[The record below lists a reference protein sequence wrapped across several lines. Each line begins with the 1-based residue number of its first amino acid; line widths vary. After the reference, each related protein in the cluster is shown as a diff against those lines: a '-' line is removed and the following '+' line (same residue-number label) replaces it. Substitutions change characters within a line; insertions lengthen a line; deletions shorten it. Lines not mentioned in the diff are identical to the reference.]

1 MKTHTNCI
9 YPHDTNIQNFKHT
22 RKYHPHP
29 YHTMIPTPNRR
40 ILTFTAVHP
49 CESVSITTLIDSL
62 IKITGEILSFK
73 SKHFSTNKRSVKE
86 TLRHVLSLS
95 IIFQEIRVGSIPSGR
110 TFPSSAILSLSEL
123 HVVFQK
129 LKFLLQ
135 DCTREGGK
143 LYTLINSDQISAH
156 FRVLTRSISTC
167 LDTFPVGSIDLP
179 EEVNEI
185 IYLLLRQTRKYEARP
200 DRDDKRALDSVYWFF
215 NLFENRINPNRDEV
229 VRVLDHIG
237 VRKWSDCVKE
247 IAFIQEEITTEKNE
261 IELLSSLVGFICYC
275 RCVVLQGIDEE
286 DDDKNEEENDDD
298 LIIRGL
304 NVDDLRCPISLE
316 IMNDP
321 VVLETGHTYDRS
333 SIAKWFS
340 AGNITCPKTGKNLS
354 STVLVSNVSVKQ
366 LIQSYFKKET
376 GHKSKKKTSVPE
388 SLAAEEAGKLVA
400 DFLAGELI
408 HGGAREMVKALVEIR
423 ILTKTSGFNRSR
435 LVEAGVAESLMK
447 LLRSG
452 DPTIQENA
460 MAAVLNLSKD
470 ISGKVRIGGI
480 GGGLETIVEVL
491 NEGARRESRQHAA
504 AAIFYLSSLGGDYSR
519 SIGEIPGSIPG
530 LLTIVKGCDDYGD
543 SAKRNALIA
552 IRSLLVQHSDNH
564 WRVLASGA
572 VSVLLDLVRSGEI
585 GDGVKADSI
594 AVLAKIAVYPDGM
607 ISVLRRGGLKLAVK
621 VLGSSEA
628 SQTTKQHCVVLLLNL
643 CVNGGSDVV
652 GALAKDPSVMGS
664 LYTALSNGECGG
676 GRKTSALIKMIH
688 EFQER
693 KTGPG
698 LERERVRT
706 RLVI

>member
-1 MKTHTNCI
+1 
-9 YPHDTNIQNFKHT
+9 
-22 RKYHPHP
+22 
-29 YHTMIPTPNRR
+29 MIPTQSGSDRQ

-49 CESVSITTLIDSL
+49 CESISITTLIDSL
-62 IKITGEILSFK
+62 IKLAGEILSFK
-73 SKHFSTNKRSVKE
+73 SKHFSTNKGSVKK
-86 TLRHVLSLS
+86 TLRHVHSLL
-95 IIFQEIRVGSIPSGR
+95 IIFQEIRAGAGSISAGR
-110 TFPSSAILSLSEL
+110 SFLRSAILSLSEL

-143 LYTLINSDQISAH
+143 LYMLINSDQISAH

-167 LDTFPVGSIDLP
+167 LDTLPVGSIDLP
-179 EEVNEI
+179 EEVNEL
-185 IYLLLRQTRKYEARP
+185 IYLVLRQTRKYEARP

-229 VRVLDHIG
+229 TRVLDHIG

-247 IAFIQEEITTEKNE
+247 SAFIQEEFTIEKNE
-261 IELLSSLVGFICYC
+261 IELLSSLAGFICYC
-275 RCVVLQGIDEE
+275 RCVVLQGVDEDDEE
-286 DDDKNEEENDDD
+286 DKKEEDNED
-298 LIIRGL
+298 LIISGL

-321 VVLETGHTYDRS
+321 VVLETGHTYDRR

-340 AGNITCPKTGKNLS
+340 A
-354 STVLVSNVSVKQ
+354 V
-366 LIQSYFKKET
+366 IQSYFKQEIDN
-376 GHKSKKKTSVPE
+376 KSKNKKKKQTSVPE
-388 SLAAEEAGKLVA
+388 SLAAEEAGKLITN
-400 DFLAGELI
+400 FLAGELI
-408 HGGAREMVKALVEIR
+408 HGGAGEMVKALVEIR
-423 ILTKTSGFNRSR
+423 ILTKTSGFNRYR
-435 LVEAGVAESLMK
+435 
-447 LLRSG
+447 R
-452 DPTIQENA
+452 
-460 MAAVLNLSKD
+460 
-470 ISGKVRIGGI
+470 KVRIGGY
-480 GGGLETIVEVL
+480 GGGLELIVEVL

-504 AAIFYLSSLGGDYSR
+504 ASIFYLSSLGDYSR
-519 SIGEIPGSIPG
+519 LIGEVTGSIPG
-530 LLTIVKGCDDYGD
+530 LLRIVEGCDYGD

-552 IRSLLVQHSDNH
+552 IRSLLNQHPDNH
-564 WRVLASGA
+564 WRVLAAGS

-594 AVLAKIAVYPDGM
+594 AVLAKIAEYPDGM

-628 SQTTKQHCVVLLLNL
+628 SSVTKQNCVVLLLNL
-643 CVNGGSDVV
+643 CVNGGIDVV

-676 GRKTSALIKMIH
+676 GRKASALIKMIH

-693 KTGPG
+693 RTEPG
-698 LERERVRT
+698 LERERFT

>member
-1 MKTHTNCI
+1 
-9 YPHDTNIQNFKHT
+9 
-22 RKYHPHP
+22 
-29 YHTMIPTPNRR
+29 MIPTQSGSDRQ

-49 CESVSITTLIDSL
+49 CESISITTLIDSL
-62 IKITGEILSFK
+62 IKLAGEILSFK
-73 SKHFSTNKRSVKE
+73 SKHFSTNKGSVKK
-86 TLRHVLSLS
+86 TLRHVHSLL
-95 IIFQEIRVGSIPSGR
+95 IIFQEIRAGAGSISAGR
-110 TFPSSAILSLSEL
+110 SFLRSAILSLSEL

-143 LYTLINSDQISAH
+143 LYMLINSDQISAH

-167 LDTFPVGSIDLP
+167 LDTLPVGSIDLP
-179 EEVNEI
+179 EEVNEL
-185 IYLLLRQTRKYEARP
+185 IYLVLRQTRKYEARP

-229 VRVLDHIG
+229 TRVLDHIG

-247 IAFIQEEITTEKNE
+247 SAFIQEEFTIEKNE
-261 IELLSSLVGFICYC
+261 IELLSSLAGFICYC
-275 RCVVLQGIDEE
+275 RCVVLQGVDEDDEE
-286 DDDKNEEENDDD
+286 DKKEEDNED
-298 LIIRGL
+298 LIISGL

-321 VVLETGHTYDRS
+321 VVLETGHTYDRR

-340 AGNITCPKTGKNLS
+340 A
-354 STVLVSNVSVKQ
+354 V
-366 LIQSYFKKET
+366 IQSYFKQEIDN
-376 GHKSKKKTSVPE
+376 KSKNKKKKQTSVPE
-388 SLAAEEAGKLVA
+388 SLAAEEAGKLITN
-400 DFLAGELI
+400 FLAGELI
-408 HGGAREMVKALVEIR
+408 HGGAGEMVKALVEIR

-435 LVEAGVAESLMK
+435 LVEAGVVESLMN

-452 DPTIQENA
+452 DPTVQENA
-460 MAAVLNLSKD
+460 MAAILNLSKD
-470 ISGKVRIGGI
+470 IAGKVRIGGY
-480 GGGLETIVEVL
+480 GGGLELIVEVL

-504 AAIFYLSSLGGDYSR
+504 ASIFYLSSLGDYSR
-519 SIGEIPGSIPG
+519 LIGEVTGSIPG
-530 LLTIVKGCDDYGD
+530 LLRIVEGCDYGD

-552 IRSLLVQHSDNH
+552 IRSLLNQHPDNH
-564 WRVLASGA
+564 WRVLAAGS

-594 AVLAKIAVYPDGM
+594 AVLAKIAEYPDGM

-628 SQTTKQHCVVLLLNL
+628 SSVTKQNCVVLLLNL
-643 CVNGGSDVV
+643 CVNGGIDVV

-676 GRKTSALIKMIH
+676 GRKASALIKMIH

-693 KTGPG
+693 RTEPG
-698 LERERVRT
+698 LERERFT

>member
-1 MKTHTNCI
+1 
-9 YPHDTNIQNFKHT
+9 
-22 RKYHPHP
+22 
-29 YHTMIPTPNRR
+29 MILTQNRR

-62 IKITGEILSFK
+62 IKIAGEILSFK

-86 TLRHVLSLS
+86 TLRHVLSLL
-95 IIFQEIRVGSIPSGR
+95 IVFQEIRVGLIPAGR
-110 TFPSSAILSLSEL
+110 SFPRSAILSLSEL
-123 HVVFQK
+123 HVIFQK
-129 LKFLLQ
+129 LMFLLE

-143 LYTLINSDQISAH
+143 LYMLTNSDQISAH

-179 EEVNEI
+179 EEVNEL
-185 IYLLLRQTRKYEARP
+185 IYLLIRQTRKYEARP
-200 DRDDKRALDSVYWFF
+200 DRDDKRALDSVYWIF

-229 VRVLDHIG
+229 VRVLDHVG

-247 IAFIQEEITTEKNE
+247 IGFLGEEITVEGKDKNE
-261 IELLSSLVGFICYC
+261 IELLSSLIGFICYC
-275 RCVVLQGIDEE
+275 RCVILGGVDEDEDKEEE
-286 DDDKNEEENDDD
+286 DD
-298 LIIRGL
+298 LVIRGL

-340 AGNITCPKTGKNLS
+340 AGNITCPKTGKNLV
-354 STVLVSNVSVKQ
+354 STVLVGNVSVKQ
-366 LIQSYFKKET
+366 LIQSYFKQET
-376 GHKSKKKTSVPE
+376 DNKSKKKKKKKTSVPE
-388 SLAAEEAGKLVA
+388 SLAAEEAGKLIS

-408 HGGAREMVKALVEIR
+408 NGGSKEMVKALVEIR
-423 ILTKTSGFNRSR
+423 ILTKTSSFNRSR
-435 LVEAGVAESLMK
+435 LVEAGVVESLMK

-460 MAAVLNLSKD
+460 MAVIFNLSKD
-470 ISGKVRIGGI
+470 NAGKVRIGGD
-480 GGGLETIVEVL
+480 GGGLGMIVEVL

-504 AAIFYLSSLGGDYSR
+504 AAIFYLSSLGDYSR
-519 SIGEIPGSIPG
+519 SIGEIPDSIPG
-530 LLTIVKGCDDYGD
+530 LLRIVNGCDYGD

-552 IRSLLVQHSDNH
+552 IRSLLIQHSDNR
-564 WRVLASGA
+564 WRVLAAGA

-585 GDGVKADSI
+585 GDGAKADSI
-594 AVLAKIAVYPDGM
+594 AVLAKIAEYPDGM

-621 VLGSSEA
+621 VLGSSEV
-628 SQTTKQHCVVLLLNL
+628 SPVTKQHCVLLLLNL

-676 GRKTSALIKMIH
+676 GRKASALIKMIH

-693 KTGPG
+693 KTETG
-698 LERERVRT
+698 LERERFVHAW
-706 RLVI
+706 

>member
-1 MKTHTNCI
+1 
-9 YPHDTNIQNFKHT
+9 
-22 RKYHPHP
+22 
-29 YHTMIPTPNRR
+29 MIPTQNRR

-49 CESVSITTLIDSL
+49 CESVSTTTLIDSL
-62 IKITGEILSFK
+62 IKIAGEILSFK
-73 SKHFSTNKRSVKE
+73 SKHFSTNKRSLKE

-95 IIFQEIRVGSIPSGR
+95 IIFQEIRVGSTPAGR
-110 TFPSSAILSLSEL
+110 SFPRSAILSLSEL

-129 LKFLLQ
+129 LKYLLQ
-135 DCTREGGK
+135 DCTREGAK
-143 LYTLINSDQISAH
+143 LYMLINSDKISAH
-156 FRVLTRSISTC
+156 LRVLTRSISTC

-179 EEVNEI
+179 EEVNEL

-215 NLFENRINPNRDEV
+215 NLFENRIKPNRDEV
-229 VRVLDHIG
+229 IRVLDHIG

-247 IAFIQEEITTEKNE
+247 IAFIQEEITMEKKDKNE
-261 IELLSSLVGFICYC
+261 IELLSSLAGFICYC

-286 DDDKNEEENDDD
+286 EDEDNKQDNDD

-340 AGNITCPKTGKNLS
+340 AGNITCPKTGKNLV
-354 STVLVSNVSVKQ
+354 STVLVDNVSIKQ
-366 LIQSYFKKET
+366 LIQSYFNQEID
-376 GHKSKKKTSVPE
+376 HKSKKKKKTSVPE
-388 SLAAEEAGKLVA
+388 SLAAEEAGKLIA
-400 DFLAGELI
+400 GFLAGELI
-408 HGGAREMVKALVEIR
+408 HGGAQEMVKALVEIR
-423 ILTKTSGFNRSR
+423 ILTKTNSSNRSR
-435 LVEAGVAESLMK
+435 LVDAGVVESLMK

-470 ISGKVRIGGI
+470 ISGKVRIGGG

-504 AAIFYLSSLGGDYSR
+504 AAIFYLSSLGDYSR
-519 SIGEIPGSIPG
+519 SIGEISDSIPG
-530 LLTIVKGCDDYGD
+530 LLRIVKGCDYGD

-552 IRSLLVQHSDNH
+552 IRSLLIQESDNH
-564 WRVLASGA
+564 WRVLAAGS

-594 AVLAKIAVYPDGM
+594 AVLAKIAEHPDGM

-621 VLGSSEA
+621 VLGSSEV
-628 SQTTKQHCVVLLLNL
+628 SPGTKQHCVVLLLNL

-652 GALAKDPSVMGS
+652 GALAKDPSVIGS

-676 GRKTSALIKMIH
+676 GRKASALIKMIH

-693 KTGPG
+693 KTEPG
-698 LERERVRT
+698 LERERFT
-706 RLVI
+706 RW